1 MRYFKRVKNVWS
13 VISVLLL
20 MMLAGCVS
28 PPKNDSLYQA
38 LGKQQGIARIS
49 RNFIHEIGA
58 DNRIRSYFENA
69 DLKRFHAK
77 LTEHICHLS
86 GGGCAYTG
94 DTMRQVHGGMN
105 VTEMDFNR
113 TVDLLIN
120 AMNKEG
126 IPHPVQNRLLKVL
139 APLYEDIVYL

>member
-1 MRYFKRVKNVWS
+1 MRFLNPVSFFRAVSAVAL
-13 VISVLLL
+13 LLL
-20 MMLAGCVS
+20 MAGCVS
-28 PPKNDSLYQA
+28 PPTDDSLYQA

-49 RNFIHEIGA
+49 RNFIQEIGA
-58 DNRIRSYFENA
+58 DSRIRPYFKNA

-77 LTEHICHLS
+77 LTEHICQLS
-86 GGGCAYTG
+86 GGGCDYTG
-94 DTMRQVHGGMN
+94 DSMQQVHGGMN

-120 AMNKEG
+120 AMNKEN

-139 APLYEDIVYL
+139 APLYKDIVYL